1 MRHIWVGC
9 ILLSTAMG
17 GHAAS
22 LGRHSGAAVIG
33 RTLDVRVQALLAPGE
48 DIASLCAQADVFYGD
63 TQVSPGAVRTV
74 PQKSAPD
81 AEASLRV
88 QASVPVDE
96 PIVTLYV
103 RIGCSAPFSRRYV
116 LLADPLNEPLAA
128 APVVQAPPPAAVSPM
143 PSRALP
149 DANAVATGE
158 AGGAGVGA
166 TASASVSVPSPAPAQ
181 APAPAAA
188 PPKPPRASQA
198 ASAAN
203 AGPRPPRPASVVRPA
218 APAPRLELEPV
229 DISLS
234 LERDPA
240 LKLSLTMLSEPAASD
255 EERAAAARLWQAIN
269 ASPEDILRDNQKLQ
283 VLEAEARG
291 LREQEL
297 RNKAAIEALEAE
309 LAQSRHLKWLAYGL
323 GAALLAAVVAGGLIW
338 RKRRAAGPADDA
350 ERAWW
355 AAANAEKMMAA
366 DASPSGL
373 ASAREIDLDLDL
385 DLGSDKVSAMDS
397 LRPLDGGGN
406 SRPPLSVQDK
416 REFAPSQIGVSRSV
430 ATEEL
435 FDVQQQADFFM
446 SLGEY
451 QQAVE
456 VLKSHLAESQEPS
469 PLAYLDLLKLYHKLG
484 RSDDYQRLRDD
495 FNHLFNAGA
504 PAFEHYSDEG
514 RGLEHYGMA
523 LSRIQAL
530 WPEPRVLDVI
540 ESSIFRENNDPDAEV
555 FDLEAYRE
563 LLLLH
568 AIAKEVITRSAAR
581 KRGASDF
588 EHTSIKPLKAAGSAA
603 LAAAVAE
610 SARSGRETQPLDE
623 IPKASPRLGL
633 DVDLDELSEISAFE
647 ASLPE
652 IAVPV
657 EPSAKPA
664 PPPGK
669 GPDDDLGN
677 LIDFEVLDFM
687 PPESALPPQD
697 KKG

>member
-1 MRHIWVGC
+1 M
-9 ILLSTAMG
+9 
-17 GHAAS
+17 
-22 LGRHSGAAVIG
+22 
-33 RTLDVRVQALLAPGE
+33 VR
-48 DIASLCAQADVFYGD
+48 
-63 TQVSPGAVRTV
+63 
-74 PQKSAPD
+74 SA
-81 AEASLRV
+81 
-88 QASVPVDE
+88 
-96 PIVTLYV
+96 
-103 RIGCSAPFSRRYV
+103 
-116 LLADPLNEPLAA
+116 
-128 APVVQAPPPAAVSPM
+128 
-143 PSRALP
+143 
-149 DANAVATGE
+149 
-158 AGGAGVGA
+158 
-166 TASASVSVPSPAPAQ
+166 
-181 APAPAAA
+181 APAA
-188 PPKPPRASQA
+188 
-198 ASAAN
+198 
-203 AGPRPPRPASVVRPA
+203 
-218 APAPRLELEPV
+218 APRLELEPV

-240 LKLSLTMLSEPAASD
+240 LKLSLTMLSEPAATD

-309 LAQSRHLKWLAYGL
+309 LAQSRHLTWLVYGL
-323 GAALLAAVVAGGLIW
+323 GAALLAAVAAGGFMW
-338 RKRRAAGPADDA
+338 RKRRAAGPAEDA

-355 AAANAEKMMAA
+355 AAANAEKLMAA
-366 DASPSGL
+366 EASPSGL
-373 ASAREIDLDLDL
+373 AGAREIDLDLDL
-385 DLGSDKVSAMDS
+385 DLGDDRVSALDS

-406 SRPPLSVQDK
+406 SRAALSAQDK
-416 REFAPSQIGVSRSV
+416 REFAGSQIGVSRSV

-484 RSDDYQRLRDD
+484 RHDDYERLRQD

-540 ESSIFRENNDPDAEV
+540 ESSIFRENTDPDAEV

-568 AIAKEVITRSAAR
+568 AIAKEVITRSAGR
-581 KRGASDF
+581 NRGAADF
-588 EHTSIKPLKAAGSAA
+588 EHTAIKPLKAAGSAA

-610 SARSGRETQPLDE
+610 NARSGRETQPLDE
-623 IPKASPRLGL
+623 IPMASPRLGL

-669 GPDDDLGN
+669 GPDEDLGN

-687 PPESALPPQD
+687 PPDSGLPPQD
-697 KKG
+697 KKD